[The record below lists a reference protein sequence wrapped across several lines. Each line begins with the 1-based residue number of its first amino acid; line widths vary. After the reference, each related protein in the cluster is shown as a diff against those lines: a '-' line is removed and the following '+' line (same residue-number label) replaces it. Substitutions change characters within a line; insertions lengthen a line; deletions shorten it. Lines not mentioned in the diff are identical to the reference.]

1 MRVVLD
7 TNVLIS
13 AIVFGGNPRKLLE
26 AILRGKPKL
35 FLCDYILTELNE
47 VLQRPKFGFPPDV
60 IRSIISELNA
70 IGNIVTTS
78 VRIRKIKE
86 DPSDNRIL
94 ECAVEANA
102 DYIIS
107 GDTHLLNQK
116 VYRNVKVISPAE
128 YLKIH
133 SKLEKHY
140 DF

>member
-26 AILRGKPKL
+26 AILRGEPKL
-35 FLCDYILTELNE
+35 FLCDYILNELIG
-47 VLQRPKFGFPPDV
+47 VLLRPKFDFPPDV

-70 IGNIVTTS
+70 ISYVVTPT

-86 DPSDNRIL
+86 DPADNKIL
-94 ECAVEANA
+94 ECALEANA

-107 GDTHLLNQK
+107 GDSHLLNQK
-116 VYRNVKVISPAE
+116 VYRNVKVITPAE

-133 SKLEKHY
+133 SKSEKW
-140 DF
+140 

>member
-26 AILRGKPKL
+26 AILRGEPKL
-35 FLCDYILTELNE
+35 FLSDYILNELNG

-60 IRSIISELNA
+60 IRSIISDLNA
-70 IGNIVTTS
+70 VGNIVTPS

-133 SKLEKHY
+133 SKLEKH
-140 DF
+140 

>member
-7 TNVLIS
+7 TNILIS

-26 AILRGKPKL
+26 AILRGEPKL
-35 FLCDYILTELNE
+35 FLSDYILNELSG

-60 IRSIISELNA
+60 IRSIIAELNA
-70 IGNIVTTS
+70 IGNIVTPS

-133 SKLEKHY
+133 SKLEKH
-140 DF
+140 

>member
-26 AILRGKPKL
+26 AILRGEPKL
-35 FLCDYILTELNE
+35 FLCDYILNELNG
-47 VLQRPKFGFPPDV
+47 VLKRPKFSFPPDV
-60 IRSIISELNA
+60 IRSIISELNS
-70 IGNIVTTS
+70 IGNIVTPS
-78 VRIRKIKE
+78 IRIRKIKE

-116 VYRNVKVISPAE
+116 VFRNVKVISPAD

-133 SKLEKHY
+133 LELEKH
-140 DF
+140 